1 MKNEHEHKHPQ
12 GINTDPTHV
21 HTYDEEGRMTCCSL
35 EEKIYTQAN
44 AKELLIARPST
55 KKETQNHDDCCS
67 THAHNHDDHN
77 HKHSHEHNHEHGHS
91 HDHDHDHDH
100 GDASDWKVYIPAIF
114 SLVMLLIGIA
124 LDNYIENSFFEGYVR
139 LGWYIVAYYPVG
151 FPVMK
156 EAWEAII
163 RKEFFTEFTLMV
175 LATIGAFVIGEY
187 PEGVAVMLFYA
198 VGELF
203 QSAAVNR
210 AKNNIKA
217 LLDIRPA
224 SASVLRSNTYQ
235 EVKPEE
241 VQIGETIQIKAG
253 EKVPLDGEML
263 SERSSFNTS
272 ALTGESKPKTI
283 EKGEQ
288 VLAGMLNLDKVI
300 ELKVSKKFADSSLAR
315 ILDMVQNATTRKAKT
330 ELLIRKFARVYTP
343 IVFFLA
349 LALVFIPALVVENY
363 VFNEWLYRGLIFLVI
378 SCPCALV
385 ISIPLGYFGG
395 IGAASRNGIL
405 FKGSNYLDLMTKVN
419 TVVMDKT
426 GTLTKG
432 VFKVQEI
439 VTESLDKDEFIRL
452 VAALES
458 KSTHPI
464 AKAIAEYASDKKPAM
479 VADIEEISGHGLKG
493 KVDDKEV
500 LAGNLK
506 LLQKF
511 KIDYDKAIE
520 EIVETIVVVAI
531 DGKYAGHIII
541 ADEIKEDA
549 VEAIKE
555 MHKNGVVQTVMLS
568 GDKNSITQKVAK
580 TIGIDTA
587 FGDLLPE
594 HKVQKVEE
602 LRKDPSKVTVFV
614 GDGINDAP
622 VLALSDVGIA
632 MGAMGSDAAIET
644 ADVVI
649 QTDQPSKIATAIK
662 IGKATKR
669 IVIQNIVLAFAVK
682 VIVLLLGAGGLATM
696 WEAVFADVGVA
707 LLAILNAVRI
717 QRMTF

>member
-1 MKNEHEHKHPQ
+1 MKHEHDHKHPHEHPP
-12 GINTDPTHV
+12 GVNTDPNHV
-21 HTYDEEGRMTCCSL
+21 HTYDEQGRMTCCSL

-44 AKELLIARPST
+44 AKELLIPAKD
-55 KKETQNHDDCCS
+55 KKTYN
-67 THAHNHDDHN
+67 
-77 HKHSHEHNHEHGHS
+77 HNHEHG
-91 HDHDHDHDH
+91 DHDHDHDH
-100 GDASDWKVYIPAIF
+100 GEHEHGHDHNHDHDGPVGWTQYLPALF
-114 SLVMLLIGIA
+114 SLAMLLIGIA
-124 LDNYIENSFFEGYVR
+124 LDNFIENTFFNSYFR
-139 LGWYIVAYYPVG
+139 LVWYLIAYYPVG
-151 FPVMK
+151 FPVME
-156 EAWEAII
+156 EAWEAIS

-175 LATIGAFVIGEY
+175 LATVGAFAIGEY

-224 SASVLRSNTYQ
+224 SASVLRNNAYQ
-235 EVKPEE
+235 EVKPESVE
-241 VQIGETIQIKAG
+241 IGETIQIKAG

-272 ALTGESKPKTI
+272 ALTGESRPKTI
-283 EKGEQ
+283 EKGES

-330 ELLIRKFARVYTP
+330 ELLIRKFARIYTP

-349 LALVFIPALVVENY
+349 LAVVFVPALIVENY
-363 VFNEWLYRGLIFLVI
+363 TFNEWLYRGLIFLVI

-432 VFKVQEI
+432 VFKVQDI
-439 VTESLDKDEFIRL
+439 VSNSLDKDEFISI

-464 AKAIAEYASDKKPAM
+464 AKAIAEYASSKKTFSAN
-479 VADIEEISGHGLKG
+479 DIEEISGHGLKG
-493 KVDDKEV
+493 KVGGKEV

-511 KIDYDKAIE
+511 KISYDKSLE
-520 EIVETIVVVAI
+520 DIVETIVVVAI
-531 DGKYAGHIII
+531 DGKYAGHITI

-549 VEAIKE
+549 IEAIKE
-555 MHKNGVVQTVMLS
+555 MHKNGITQTIMLS

-580 TIGIDTA
+580 SIGIDRA
-587 FGDLLPE
+587 YGDLLPE
-594 HKVQKVEE
+594 NKVQKVEE
-602 LRKDPSKVTVFV
+602 LRKDTAKITAFV

-622 VLALSDVGIA
+622 VLALSDVGMA

-662 IGKATKR
+662 IGKATKS
-669 IVIQNIVLAFAVK
+669 IVIQNIILAFAVK
-682 VIVLLLGAGGLATM
+682 VIVLILGAGGLATM

-717 QRMTF
+717 QRMSF